1 MLNSIASFLSGNS
14 PWVYVFIFFG
24 KLIEVALASLRSQLI
39 HKGERTVGAIIAL
52 LEYSFWLSIT
62 ASAISGFSDDVL
74 KIVILVCAFA
84 AGNVLGSI
92 LESKIALGFCTM
104 NCVFT
109 MRDSAL
115 KAASLLRK
123 NGYAL
128 TMFSAEGINGA
139 DRTALAITTKRKNI
153 ATIKELLFSIDSNV
167 VMSIMMAQQFERG
180 SIAQVKK

>member
-1 MLNSIASFLSGNS
+1 MRVLVNFINNHRTENNLLNSIASFLSGNS
-14 PWVYVFIFFG
+14 LWVYIFIFFG

-62 ASAISGFSDDVL
+62 ASAISGFSDDIL

-109 MRDSAL
+109 MRDSAV
-115 KAASLLRK
+115 KAAALLRK

-139 DRTALAITTKRKNI
+139 D
-153 ATIKELLFSIDSNV
+153 
-167 VMSIMMAQQFERG
+167 
-180 SIAQVKK
+180 